1 MKRRKFIAGAGG
13 VSLGGSG
20 LIGSGAFSRTE
31 SNRQLSVQVAE
42 DDNAYLGL
50 EPCDSLNGDNFV
62 AKDEHGHIEIDMSPE
77 NTVPAGGEGIN
88 SNSESFF
95 DDVLQIRNQGKE
107 KACVWIDADVHFDE
121 TSVPVIDFY
130 VIDDDGNQRSIR
142 GVEQSV
148 GLDVGQAFCVGI
160 RTYTKNLS
168 EGDTL
173 LKDDEVTI
181 NADVDPDDE
190 IDCPQING
198 ELPPANG
205 DVDPRRAISFV
216 AFCGS
221 NLDADSVSPTV
232 ESRDEDGEP
241 LTVSWTNV
249 DGLETVVIFGAA
261 QMWWVDP
268 GASPAGV
275 GDGEFVEWQPGG
287 DPSPSRPCP
296 NGECGPKFDYVNN
309 DDDFESVSHQDECP
323 DD

>member
-20 LIGSGAFSRTE
+20 LIGSGAFSRVE
-31 SNRQLSVQVAE
+31 SQRQITVEAAE
-42 DDNAYLGL
+42 DPDAYLGL
-50 EPCDSLNGDNFV
+50 DACATLHGDNYV
-62 AKDEHGHIEIDMSPE
+62 EINENGHLEIDMGDNP
-77 NTVPAGGEGIN
+77 NGGEGVN

-95 DDVLQIRNQGKE
+95 DNVFRITNQGKE

-130 VIDDDGNQRSIR
+130 VIDDDGDQRSIR

-148 GLDVGQAFCVGI
+148 GLDVGSEFCVGI
-160 RTYTKNLS
+160 RTYTQNLS

-173 LKDDEVTI
+173 LKDDKVTI
-181 NADVDPDDE
+181 NADVDPDDD

-198 ELPPANG
+198 EVPPANG
-205 DVDPRRAISFV
+205 DVDPERAISFV

-221 NLDADSVSPTV
+221 DLNADSVSPTV
-232 ESRDEDGEP
+232 DTRDDDGEP
-241 LTVSWTNV
+241 LTVSWNNV
-249 DGLETVVIFGAA
+249 AGLETVVIFGAA

-275 GDGEFVEWQPGG
+275 GDGEFVSWQPGG

-296 NGECGPKFDYVNN
+296 GGECGPKFDYVNN
-309 DDDFESVSHQDECP
+309 DDDFEAVGHRDQCRKN
-323 DD
+323 